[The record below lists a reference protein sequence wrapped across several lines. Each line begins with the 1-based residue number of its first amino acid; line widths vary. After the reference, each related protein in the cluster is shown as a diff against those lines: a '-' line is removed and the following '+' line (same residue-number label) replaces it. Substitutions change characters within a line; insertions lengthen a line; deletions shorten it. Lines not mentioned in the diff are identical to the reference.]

1 MSEKDQPSAPHISVA
16 VPSALQAGGL
26 GGACGLL
33 YGGVSG
39 VLQGRHPIIK
49 SISTGV
55 YWFAF
60 GSSFWWLRS
69 NILRAQFED
78 NATSRERI
86 YSSVAAGG
94 LSGGAVNWA
103 VNRRFL
109 PGLVAC
115 SILGFVGQYSYN
127 KLEERQTRLESEP
140 ASSKTWAERIA
151 DSRWVPIKNLSD
163 EQYKNMLQE
172 KLLGVD
178 VEIALIDDKLKALR
192 ASDGGKE
199 GSDK

>member
-1 MSEKDQPSAPHISVA
+1 MSEKDQPSAPHTSVV

-26 GGACGLL
+26 G
-33 YGGVSG
+33 
-39 VLQGRHPIIK
+39 
-49 SISTGV
+49 
-55 YWFAF
+55 
-60 GSSFWWLRS
+60 
-69 NILRAQFED
+69 D
-78 NATSRERI
+78 
-86 YSSVAAGG
+86 
-94 LSGGAVNWA
+94 
-103 VNRRFL
+103 RRFL

-115 SILGFVGQYSYN
+115 SILGLVGQYSYN
-127 KLEERQTRLESEP
+127 KLEERQTRLELEP